1 MRFAQ
6 GPSPFLEQMPLDEL
20 AHYRTGCTVAALIGG
35 LHPSPKRI
43 EQRSVTPVATEP
55 CVGTVLWGD
64 FALNVPKCSIPR
76 GG

>member
-6 GPSPFLEQMPLDEL
+6 GPSPFVEQMLLDEL
-20 AHYRTGCTVAALIGG
+20 AHYRTGCTVAALSGG

-43 EQRSVTPVATEP
+43 EQRSVTTVATEP
-55 CVGTVLWGD
+55 CVGTAVGD